1 MTLIIEDGSLST
13 PSANTYAT
21 ANYVT
26 TFCGNL
32 GLSEWAEGYRAV
44 WESAVLRAMAYID
57 GRNFRGIKA
66 DYDENVLKWPRTNAY
81 DEDGYA
87 IDDDEIPENLK
98 RGLARASYEEY
109 KDPGILQRSLTKDDF
124 TTSETIG
131 PISTSFQQ
139 GKAST
144 IFTAIEAYL
153 EGLVEG
159 GIKVYRT

>member
-1 MTLIIEDGSLST
+1 MALIIEDGSLST

-26 TFCGNL
+26 TYCSNL
-32 GLSEWAEGYRAV
+32 GLSEWGEGYTET
-44 WESAVLRAMAYID
+44 WETAILRAMAYIES
-57 GRNFRGIKA
+57 RNFKGIKA
-66 DYDENVLKWPRTNAY
+66 DYDENVLKWPRAGVY

-98 RGLARASYEEY
+98 RALARAAYEEY
-109 KDPGILQRSLTKDDF
+109 IDPGVLQRNLTRDDF
-124 TTSETIG
+124 TTSESVG
-131 PISTSFQQ
+131 PISMSYQQ

-144 IFTAIEAYL
+144 IFRAIDAYL

-159 GIKVYRT
+159 GNTVYRT